1 MIERTKVMDELYLKY
16 GVKLVDLQR
25 AERDFNLAEDDDIK
39 KLKAANLASREQQAK
54 AKMEEMKNSLKPS
67 DD

>member
-1 MIERTKVMDELYLKY
+1 MDELYLKY